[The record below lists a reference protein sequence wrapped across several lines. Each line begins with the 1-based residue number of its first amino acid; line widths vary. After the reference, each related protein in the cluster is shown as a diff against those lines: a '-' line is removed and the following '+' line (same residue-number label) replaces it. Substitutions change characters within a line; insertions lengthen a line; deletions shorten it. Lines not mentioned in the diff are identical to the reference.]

1 MKHKVFRLLTTL
13 DAPDVDKHLLA
24 LLPRLDRGRWDVSVG
39 CLEGPGASAARLGD
53 LGMPVR
59 DFRRRAPF
67 APLALSR
74 VKSHLR
80 ELAPDVL
87 HVHLSAAPARAHAAA
102 LAAAPRA
109 SVATVHSLPR
119 PSGFRPLRAALARAD
134 AVIAQGLEA
143 GGHRGHV
150 RELLRAA
157 AAAPGKIHCIP
168 SALDLQAFDR
178 ETRATELRRT
188 LGIPREV
195 RLVLSVAPRASAACL
210 KNLVLAARIL
220 SHRFP
225 GFVLLLAGLDPRAER
240 RLHRLVAALRLA
252 HTVVVTGLLEDL
264 SAVIRE
270 ADILLA
276 PSGDESS
283 AHLLLEGMAAGLPT
297 VAARDASVA
306 EIVLDEATGVLYD
319 PDTPDALAASL
330 ARLLTA
336 PDLARLMGL
345 AARARVQADFSA
357 QRLALAVQSLYDD
370 LLSIGPESIP

>member
-1 MKHKVFRLLTTL
+1 MKHKVFHLLTTL

-134 AVIAQGLEA
+134 AVIALS
-143 GGHRGHV
+143 RVHV

-357 QRLALAVQSLYDD
+357 QRLALAVQSLYDA